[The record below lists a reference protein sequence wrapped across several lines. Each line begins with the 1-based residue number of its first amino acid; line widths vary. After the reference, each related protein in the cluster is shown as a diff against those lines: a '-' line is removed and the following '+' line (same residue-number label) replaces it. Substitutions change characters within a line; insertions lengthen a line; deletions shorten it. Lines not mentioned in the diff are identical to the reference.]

1 MSTASAIR
9 QALAIWNGARRAD
22 SQHPYLKRHRIGPL
36 QLRQTRRGDL
46 VMPLCTRGSFRGV
59 RLIPWDLS
67 APVTALGITNGSS
80 VPTARHQL
88 GTPLAVTVDW
98 PSAVA
103 MHKQGITAW
112 ACMSLDNLGLVAF
125 QARSIIGDEG
135 RLIVVGDNTEEG
147 ARRAD
152 MVATS
157 RGAELLLPRRPMG
170 ASQWVETFG
179 DLALWQAGV
188 RRVVA

>member
-1 MSTASAIR
+1 MSKSATIR
-9 QALAIWNGARRAD
+9 QALGIWNGARRAD
-22 SQHPYLKRHRIGPL
+22 SQHPYLQRHRIGPL

-67 APVTALGITNGSS
+67 APVTALGITSGSS
-80 VPTARHQL
+80 VPTARHQP

-103 MHKQGITAW
+103 MHKQGITAL
-112 ACMSLDNLGLVAF
+112 ACLSLDNLGLVAF
-125 QARSIIGDEG
+125 QARSLIGDEG

-152 MVATS
+152 MVASS
-157 RGAELLLPRRPMG
+157 RGAELLLPGRPMG

>member
-9 QALAIWNGARRAD
+9 QAMAIWNGARRAD
-22 SQHPYLKRHRIGPL
+22 SQHPYLQRYRIGTL
-36 QLRQTRRGDL
+36 QLRQTRRGEL
-46 VMPLCTRGSFRGV
+46 VMPLCSRGFFRGV

-67 APVTALGITNGSS
+67 CHAITLGISCGSS
-80 VPTARHQL
+80 VPTAHHRP
-88 GTPLAVTVDW
+88 GTALAVAVDW

-103 MHKQGITAW
+103 MHRQGITAW
-112 ACMSLDNLGLVAF
+112 ACLSLDNLGMVAF
-125 QARSIIGDEG
+125 QARSSVGKEG

-157 RGAELLLPRRPMG
+157 RGAELLIPGRPMG

-188 RRVVA
+188 RRAAA